1 MIFGIL
7 TLITA
12 LCISAVAI
20 YYSVAGL
27 VAIFAAAAVPIMI
40 MGGTLEIAKLVTAVW
55 LHKYWDRA
63 TWWLKSYLSI
73 AVVVLMFITSMG
85 IFGFLSKAHIEQ
97 TSASE
102 ESIARVE
109 SIISEIDRQNAIVTR
124 SNTRIGQLENS
135 ETGADATI
143 QTQIDKEQGRIDLAF
158 ERIQPAI
165 AQQNQTIT
173 DARAT
178 DTNRTKP
185 YEDQLTSIQ
194 AEVLRL
200 EQSAREY
207 ESKISTLEADTSAV
221 QPLLDSI
228 NDIEAE
234 IIRVTNQL
242 QSSEKDQIRAG
253 QAIIGVSSDGA
264 FGGNTRRALVAW
276 VEAQR
281 ARITQVQLDV
291 SQLRQDST
299 TQVDAERT
307 RLAAIVKDIR
317 TTQIPALKDRE
328 LTMLAK
334 IDEVR
339 QTESPVIQTAR
350 DEIQRLRASAESQVA
365 QSQVLIER
373 LRSQLGDVGNANEL
387 EADIDAQQDRIKLAN
402 TEIDTLT
409 EEKIVLEA
417 EYRKLEAEVGPI
429 KYIAEFVY
437 GESADSNM
445 LEEAVRWVIIIII
458 FVFDPLAVLLLIAA
472 QYTFE
477 FRRKEL
483 EDDDGER
490 LRLEQAEYERA
501 RAQAIVDNVPPDIA
515 TPTPPAEEEKEQ
527 VNEQSDT
534 IDDGQPQFIGDTTE
548 GTGEDNKGE
557 AAWFDREAV
566 EEPNGDDAA
575 RAYTVGGGDAGRVE
589 PTEQDYGLDNLTNWN
604 EWVEKAN
611 AEAEAN
617 PEVDFD
623 PGAFDRPLE
632 VFTDD
637 FGDIETLEKQ
647 VLATPVINL
656 NADML
661 PPKDI
666 PDTANRMFYP
676 EELKEE
682 PKKKLKSPAELVL
695 DAEYELK
702 EQDDAFVTARAD
714 WEVAN
719 PEVSREAWKDA
730 FSKGE
735 IDSLPWETP
744 VQADNYNT
752 SEGYQQNAEQSES
765 TLFNK
770 LSKK

>member
-12 LCISAVAI
+12 LAISAVAI

-109 SIISEIDRQNAIVTR
+109 SITSEIDRQNAIVTR
-124 SNTRIGQLENS
+124 ANTRIGQLENS

-143 QTQIDKEQGRIDLAF
+143 QGQIDKEQGRIDLAF

-173 DARAT
+173 DARAS

-228 NDIEAE
+228 DDLEAE

-299 TQVDAERT
+299 AQVDAERT
-307 RLAAIVKDIR
+307 RLAAVVSDIR

-365 QSQVLIER
+365 QSQTLIER
-373 LRSQLGDVGNANEL
+373 LRSQLGDVDNATEL
-387 EADIDAQQDRIKLAN
+387 EADIDTQQDRIKLAN
-402 TEIDTLT
+402 IEIDTLT
-409 EEKIVLEA
+409 EEKIGLEA

-477 FRRKEL
+477 FRKKEL
-483 EDDDGER
+483 EDDDGDR
-490 LRLEQAEYERA
+490 LRLEREEYERA
-501 RAQAIVDNVPPDIA
+501 RAQRIVDNPRFTLDDPVP
-515 TPTPPAEEEKEQ
+515 TGVEEPTDSVPVEEEKEQ
-527 VNEQSDT
+527 VDETLDRFDVEQPNRAEEGNT
-534 IDDGQPQFIGDTTE
+534 
-548 GTGEDNKGE
+548 GTGDNTNGNGDNTNGNGDNTNGDSSGG
-557 AAWFDREAV
+557 DRESVKKTDGEYAV
-566 EEPNGDDAA
+566 GADDVGRSEPNRVGPVPGDL
-575 RAYTVGGGDAGRVE
+575 G
-589 PTEQDYGLDNLTNWN
+589 
-604 EWVEKAN
+604 
-611 AEAEAN
+611 
-617 PEVDFD
+617 
-623 PGAFDRPLE
+623 
-632 VFTDD
+632 
-637 FGDIETLEKQ
+637 
-647 VLATPVINL
+647 
-656 NADML
+656 
-661 PPKDI
+661 DI
-666 PDTANRMFYP
+666 PDTKNRMFYP
-676 EELKEE
+676 EELEE
-682 PKKKLKSPAELVL
+682 PKKKVVSELP
-695 DAEYELK
+695 EELNPNSRYYADR
-702 EQDDAFVTARAD
+702 EQDDAWVTDRAI
-714 WEVAN
+714 WESNN
-719 PEVSREAWKDA
+719 PDQDRDAWKNA
-730 FSKGE
+730 FEKGE
-735 IDSLPWETP
+735 IDSLPWETTIEP
-744 VQADNYNT
+744 DNY
-752 SEGYQQNAEQSES
+752 SVQEGYQQNAEQSDN

-770 LSKK
+770 LSNK

>member
-12 LCISAVAI
+12 LAISAVAI

-109 SIISEIDRQNAIVTR
+109 TIQKELDRQDVLVARAEDRIVQLEDTD
-124 SNTRIGQLENS
+124 SGVDAGIQQQIDTEQTRIDS
-135 ETGADATI
+135 AYT
-143 QTQIDKEQGRIDLAF
+143 
-158 ERIQPAI
+158 RIQPAI
-165 AQQNQTIT
+165 AEQNVIIANVTALFQSELDNIDAELDKLQSYIDAGDIPKAQGMIGAKADGAYGPKTAQAFT
-173 DARAT
+173 DFQDAKKVERSEWIQKLQDAAQSPTVIAARA
-178 DTNRTKP
+178 
-185 YEDQLTSIQ
+185 
-194 AEVLRL
+194 
-200 EQSAREY
+200 
-207 ESKISTLEADTSAV
+207 
-221 QPLLDSI
+221 
-228 NDIEAE
+228 E
-234 IIRVTNQL
+234 IT
-242 QSSEKDQIRAG
+242 
-253 QAIIGVSSDGA
+253 
-264 FGGNTRRALVAW
+264 
-276 VEAQR
+276 
-281 ARITQVQLDV
+281 
-291 SQLRQDST
+291 
-299 TQVDAERT
+299 
-307 RLAAIVKDIR
+307 
-317 TTQIPALKDRE
+317 
-328 LTMLAK
+328 
-334 IDEVR
+334 
-339 QTESPVIQTAR
+339 
-350 DEIQRLRASAESQVA
+350 
-365 QSQVLIER
+365 R
-373 LRSQLGDVGNANEL
+373 LRSGAEQQIANSNTLINRLRTQLGNTTTADTVQG
-387 EADIDAQQDRIKLAN
+387 DIDAQQARIA
-402 TEIDTLT
+402 TAATVIDGLT
-409 EEKIVLEA
+409 EEKIQLEA

-437 GESADSNM
+437 GEAADKNM
-445 LEEAVRWVIIIII
+445 LEEAVKWVIIVII
-458 FVFDPLAVLLLIAA
+458 FVFDPLAVLLLLAA

-483 EDDDGER
+483 EDDRGER
-490 LRLEQAEYERA
+490 LRLEQAEFERA

-534 IDDGQPQFIGDTTE
+534 IDDGQLPGAGDTTE

-557 AAWFDREAV
+557 AAWFDRGAV
-566 EEPNGDDAA
+566 EDANGDDAA
-575 RAYTVGGGDAGRVE
+575 RAYTIGRDDAGRVE
-589 PTEQDYGLDNLTNWN
+589 STEQDYGIDNLENWN

-617 PEVDFD
+617 PEVF
-623 PGAFDRPLE
+623 A
-632 VFTDD
+632 DD
-637 FGDIETLEKQ
+637 FGDIATLEKQ

-702 EQDDAFVTARAD
+702 EQDDTFVTARAD

-735 IDSLPWETP
+735 IDSLPWETTSDP
-744 VQADNYNT
+744 DNYNST

>member
-1 MIFGIL
+1 MIFGFL

-12 LCISAVAI
+12 LAISAVAI

-27 VAIFAAAAVPIMI
+27 VAIFAAAALPILI
-40 MGGTLEIAKLVTAVW
+40 MGTTLEIAKLVTAVW

-63 TWWLKSYLSI
+63 TWWLKTYLSI
-73 AVVVLMFITSMG
+73 SVVVLMFITSMG

-109 SIISEIDRQNAIVTR
+109 TIQKELDRQDVLVARAEDRIVQLEDTD
-124 SNTRIGQLENS
+124 SGVDAGIQQQIDTEQTRIDS
-135 ETGADATI
+135 AYT
-143 QTQIDKEQGRIDLAF
+143 
-158 ERIQPAI
+158 RIQPAI
-165 AQQNQTIT
+165 AEQNVIIANVTALFQSELDKIDADLDKLQSYIDAGDIPKAQGMIGAKADGAYGPKTAQAFT
-173 DARAT
+173 DFQDAKKVERGEWIQKLQDAAQSPTVIAARA
-178 DTNRTKP
+178 
-185 YEDQLTSIQ
+185 
-194 AEVLRL
+194 
-200 EQSAREY
+200 
-207 ESKISTLEADTSAV
+207 
-221 QPLLDSI
+221 
-228 NDIEAE
+228 E
-234 IIRVTNQL
+234 IT
-242 QSSEKDQIRAG
+242 
-253 QAIIGVSSDGA
+253 
-264 FGGNTRRALVAW
+264 
-276 VEAQR
+276 
-281 ARITQVQLDV
+281 
-291 SQLRQDST
+291 
-299 TQVDAERT
+299 
-307 RLAAIVKDIR
+307 
-317 TTQIPALKDRE
+317 
-328 LTMLAK
+328 
-334 IDEVR
+334 
-339 QTESPVIQTAR
+339 
-350 DEIQRLRASAESQVA
+350 
-365 QSQVLIER
+365 R
-373 LRSQLGDVGNANEL
+373 LRSGAEQQIANSNTLINRLRTQLGNTTTADTVQG
-387 EADIDAQQDRIKLAN
+387 DIDAQQARIA
-402 TEIDTLT
+402 TAATVIDGLT
-409 EEKIVLEA
+409 EEKIQLEA

-437 GESADSNM
+437 GEAADKNM
-445 LEEAVRWVIIIII
+445 LEEAVKWVIIVII
-458 FVFDPLAVLLLIAA
+458 FVFDPLAVLLLLAA

-534 IDDGQPQFIGDTTE
+534 IDDGQLPGAGDTTE

-557 AAWFDREAV
+557 AAWFDRGAV
-566 EEPNGDDAA
+566 EDANGDDAA
-575 RAYTVGGGDAGRVE
+575 RAYTIGRDDAGRVE
-589 PTEQDYGLDNLTNWN
+589 STEQDYGIDNLENWN

-617 PEVDFD
+617 PEVF
-623 PGAFDRPLE
+623 A
-632 VFTDD
+632 DD
-637 FGDIETLEKQ
+637 FGDIATLEKQ